1 VPEHEIMGDHSLGRN
16 LLQWQGGFMDIGIGL
31 PATIPWTNAPLILEW
46 AKRADSGPFSSL
58 GILDRL
64 VYPNYEPLITLAA
77 AAAVTERVR
86 LMSTVLIAPL
96 RRAGVLAKQAA
107 TIDAL
112 SGGRLSLGVGVGARE
127 DDFQY
132 APASFHD
139 RGRNLDEQLEIMK
152 RVWSGQPVSEE
163 VGTVGPLPAQAGGP
177 ELLIGGYTPVS
188 IRRVGRWGDGIISGG
203 VRDAEQVRQLFDL
216 AEESWRDEGREGKP
230 RLVASL
236 YYALGPNAA
245 RGGDYIRHYYSY
257 FGPGADDMARSI
269 PSSPETIEG
278 LIQGFG
284 DVGADEVVC
293 WPTVAELDQVDR
305 LAEIIS

>member
-1 VPEHEIMGDHSLGRN
+1 
-16 LLQWQGGFMDIGIGL
+16 MDVSIGL
-31 PATIPWTNAPLILEW
+31 PATIPGTKGSLVLDWV
-46 AKRADSGPFSSL
+46 KRADSGPFSSL

-64 VYPNYEPLITLAA
+64 VNPNYGSLITLAA
-77 AAAVTERVR
+77 AAAVTSRVR
-86 LMSTVLIAPL
+86 LMSTILIAPL

-107 TIDAL
+107 TLDAL
-112 SGGRLSLGVGVGARE
+112 SGGRLTLGLGVGARE
-127 DDFQY
+127 DDFQF

-139 RGRNLDEQLEIMK
+139 RGRRFEEQLELMK
-152 RVWSGQPVSEE
+152 RVWSGQPVSDEI
-163 VGTVGPLPAQAGGP
+163 GPVGPPPAQAGGP

-188 IRRVGRWGDGIISGG
+188 IRRVGRWGDGFISGG
-203 VRDAEQVRQLFDL
+203 VRDPEQVRQLFDL

-236 YYALGPNAA
+236 YYSLGPNAA
-245 RGGDYIRHYYSY
+245 RGGDYIRDYYSY

-269 PSSPETIEG
+269 PSSPKAIEG

>member
-1 VPEHEIMGDHSLGRN
+1 
-16 LLQWQGGFMDIGIGL
+16 MDIGMGL
-31 PATIPWTNAPLILEW
+31 PATIPGTRGSLILDW

-77 AAAVTERVR
+77 AAAVTSRVR

-96 RRAGVLAKQAA
+96 RGAGVLAKQAA

-112 SGGRLSLGVGVGARE
+112 SGGRLTLGLGVGARE
-127 DDFQY
+127 DDFQF

-139 RGRNLDEQLEIMK
+139 RGRRFEEQLDLMK
-152 RVWSGQPVSEE
+152 RVWSGQPVSNEA
-163 VGTVGPLPAQAGGP
+163 GPVGPPPAQAGGP
-177 ELLIGGYTPVS
+177 ELLIGGYTLVP
-188 IRRVGRWGDGIISGG
+188 IRRVGRWGDGFISGG
-203 VRDAEQVRQLFDL
+203 VRDPEQVRQLFDL
-216 AEESWRDEGREGKP
+216 AEESWRAEGREGRP

-236 YYALGPNAA
+236 YYALGPNAV
-245 RGGDYIRHYYSY
+245 RGGNYIRDYYSY
-257 FGPGADDMARSI
+257 FGPAADDMARSI
-269 PSSPETIEG
+269 PSSPETVEG
-278 LIQGFG
+278 LIRGFG